1 MALMAHLV
9 IVLLA
14 IDGAAGLT
22 LILPDILALVARYH
36 PVGFGRALI
45 LANCRLPAF
54 QARRFGGVSS
64 PDATPWRMRARSVC
78 WWAALPGAA
87 VWAEAAKWTG
97 KSTANAAQ
105 VEKQGIFI
113 GE

>member
-1 MALMAHLV
+1 MAHLV

-54 QARRFGGVSS
+54 QARRFGAGEK
-64 PDATPWRMRARSVC
+64 PDATPRRMRARSVC

-87 VWAEAAKWTG
+87 VLAEAAKWAV
-97 KSTANAAQ
+97 KSTASAAQ